1 MDKKT
6 VAIST
11 DLLNRIEYLVGLL
24 NGYETHLVNGGSL
37 TPEIERNSDWARSQL
52 TDCAIDIFEEIS
64 LPPIQPQ
71 NIHKVSGKIH

>member
-11 DLLNRIEYLVGLL
+11 DLLDRIEYLVELL

-71 NIHKVSGKIH
+71 TIHKVSGKIH

>member
-1 MDKKT
+1 MDKRA

-11 DLLNRIEYLVGLL
+11 DLLDRIEYLVGLL

-64 LPPIQPQ
+64 LPPTPARAACR
-71 NIHKVSGKIH
+71 VSGKIH

>member
-11 DLLNRIEYLVGLL
+11 DLLDRIEYLVELL
-24 NGYETHLVNGGSL
+24 NGYETHLVNGGSQ
-37 TPEIERNSDWARSQL
+37 TPEIQRNSDWARNQL

-64 LPPIQPQ
+64 LPPIQPRT
-71 NIHKVSGKIH
+71 IHKVSGKIH